1 MDRRQ
6 FAHVGVV
13 RERDSWSGHD
23 GWKQDQAR
31 AETKETARAGLSGSG
46 SDDSHVGSPADGSK

>member
-13 RERDSWSGHD
+13 YELDSRSD
-23 GWKQDQAR
+23 YEGWTQDQAG
-31 AETKETARAGLSGSG
+31 AESRETARAGLSGSAK
-46 SDDSHVGSPADGSK
+46 DDSQVGSPADRSK